1 MKGVYIVNRL
11 KEILPKY
18 TDDFSTIINVSSLT
32 RSGTTITCTT
42 TTAHGLSTNDYA
54 TIRGAKEPIALS
66 SITFSNGIAT
76 ATASTDHELTDPSKY
91 SPANLPLYVEIV
103 GASGYNGV
111 KELVSV
117 PTNLTFKFKVS
128 GSPST
133 VSGGYLLLEDQ
144 EGYNGYKQITK
155 IDATSFSYQTTGSML
170 SPAQG
175 TIQVSCLTRIDHA
188 PTPARIQQYYSTNSS
203 DISQVWAFVVLSQNQ
218 AFKDDTIVGD
228 SSSSNKKNES
238 YWNTSMQ
245 QFNIYVVIPS
255 TSSTLGGIFQDQ
267 AKTYLNPLLK
277 CLANYIFVSDLK
289 EEKTQPCQFI
299 GDEADDYIE
308 ARYTHRFDF
317 TVPNIIQTEDTADF
331 DNGTPL
337 KIIDG
342 IFEDNNLEFYVNTR
356 N

>member
-18 TDDFSTIINVSSLT
+18 TDDFSTILNVSTLT
-32 RSGTTITCTT
+32 RSGTTITCTSA
-42 TTAHGLSTNDYA
+42 TAHGLSNNDYV
-54 TIRGAKEPIALS
+54 TIRGAKKPIALS
-66 SITFSNGIAT
+66 SITFLNGIAT
-76 ATASTDHELTDPSKY
+76 ATASTDHELSDPSLY
-91 SPANLPLYVEIV
+91 SPANLPLYVEIA

-117 PTNLTFKFKVS
+117 PTNLTFTFKVS

-133 VSGGYLLLEDQ
+133 VAGGFLLAED
-144 EGYNGYKQITK
+144 EDGYNGYKQITL
-155 IDATSFSYQTTGSML
+155 INSTSFSYQTTGTMQ

-203 DISQVWAFVVLSQNQ
+203 NVSQVWAYVVLSQNQ
-218 AFKDDTIVGD
+218 SFKDDTIVGD
-228 SSSSNKKNES
+228 SASSNKKNES
-238 YWNTSMQ
+238 YWNLSMQ

-255 TSSTLGGIFQDQ
+255 ADSTLGGNKQDQ
-267 AKTYLNPLLK
+267 AKTYLKPLLK
-277 CLANYIFVSDLK
+277 CLANYIFVSDLVEK
-289 EEKTQPCQFI
+289 ETQPCQFI
-299 GDEADDYIE
+299 GDDADDYIE

-317 TVPNIIQTEDTADF
+317 AVPSIIQTFDTADF
-331 DNGTPL
+331 SNGTPL

-342 IFEDNNLEFYVNTR
+342 TFSGNNLEFYVNTR